1 MKNDS
6 KKKFFL
12 KGQIQKDV
20 LEFTEE
26 TKQRDQLTKF

>member
-6 KKKFFL
+6 KKIFF